1 MKSLGA
7 KKSSGPPP
15 NFNEIRTILQA
26 YSVVA
31 AIYSACGNE
40 VQCEKTY
47 VKYIQLIEKYFNS
60 DSLETSNAY
69 YLVGV
74 YYYEQ
79 EVAHKAVACFSKA
92 LAIRQKVFAKTPNEQ
107 RVMHPSCADCLL
119 NLGILYKQRGYLANA
134 ELAL

>member
-1 MKSLGA
+1 MN
-7 KKSSGPPP
+7 KKAQKASVP
-15 NFNEIRTILQA
+15 NFNEIRIILQA
-26 YSVVA
+26 YSVMA

-40 VQCEKTY
+40 VQCEKIY

-79 EVAHKAVACFSKA
+79 QLSHKAVACFSKA
-92 LAIRQKVFAKTPNEQ
+92 LAIRQKVFSKAPGQ
-107 RVMHPSCADCLL
+107 RVMHSSCADCLL
-119 NLGILYKQRGYLANA
+119 NLGIMYKQRGYLANA
-134 ELAL
+134 EEAFQ